1 MEKELKNYENIH
13 KGKVGLVV
21 VLGPSLNEHLEVI
34 KKLNNQDN
42 LIVYTC
48 NMFDKMI
55 DINPN
60 YWLVC
65 APMKPMYIKNAYN
78 RINNKKSTFLFAHR
92 IPGFSKEDAK
102 KFLTCDYIP
111 VSDVHEE
118 SESLQQTF
126 SKYTNGETY
135 GPVDTVLLHL
145 VSFSIFNGCKK
156 VYIVGA
162 DLDYKK
168 GYVKNGVHVE
178 GERMGL
184 HFMNSTAKQR
194 TIEDMKKINS
204 SAKKVGVG
212 IYTLNRTSPLT
223 EVFECKNIKDLVSD
237 IE

>member
-1 MEKELKNYENIH
+1 MEKELKNYKNIH
-13 KGKVGLVV
+13 HNKIGLVV
-21 VLGPSLNEHLEVI
+21 VLGPSLNEHLEDI
-34 KKLNNQDN
+34 KKLNDEEN
-42 LIVYTC
+42 LIIYTC
-48 NMFDKMI
+48 NMFDRMI

-102 KFLTCDYIP
+102 NFLTCDYIP
-111 VSDVHEE
+111 VSDVYQDP
-118 SESLQQTF
+118 ESLQQTF
-126 SKYTNGETY
+126 AKYTKGETY

-145 VSFSIFNGCKK
+145 VSLSIFNGCKK

-168 GYVKNGVHVE
+168 GYVKNGVHKE

-184 HFMNSTAKQR
+184 HFMNTSAKNR
-194 TIEDMKKINS
+194 TIEYMKKINN
-204 SAKKVGVG
+204 SAKKIGVE
-212 IYTLNRTSPLT
+212 IYTLNKTSPLI
-223 EVFECKNIKDLVSD
+223 EVFECKNINNLKND
-237 IE
+237 IK